1 MMTLAVITMLSATKP
16 AFAARSPKINA
27 PKSFQAQFTL
37 QVGGN
42 PPEHGVMYYSHGR
55 IREEVDGLDG
65 GAKAITIIDPMNKT
79 IYEVVKEKKAFR
91 IHPWDPR
98 SALISE
104 ALRRAGK
111 RRFVQTQSIGGQ
123 ECDNFEIEPSEPE
136 VKPFFVFVNKATRFP
151 VQLTTQDPDPSKQI
165 HIEWSN
171 LSPGYQAAI
180 LFSPPLGYA
189 ELK

>member
-1 MMTLAVITMLSATKP
+1 MTLTVITMLSETAL
-16 AFAARSPKINA
+16 AFAVRSPKINA

-42 PPEHGVMYYSHGR
+42 PPEHGIMYYSHGR
-55 IREEVDGLDG
+55 IREEVAASEGVP
-65 GAKAITIIDPMNKT
+65 KSVTIIDPMSKT
-79 IYEVVKEKKAFR
+79 IYEVVSEKKAFK

-98 SALISE
+98 SALIYE

-111 RRFVQTQSIGGQ
+111 RRFVQSQTIAGQ
-123 ECDNFEIEPSEPE
+123 ECDNFEIEPSEPG

-151 VQLTTQDPDPSKQI
+151 VQLTTQDADPSKQI
-165 HIEWSN
+165 HIEWTN

-180 LFSPPLGYA
+180 LFVPPLGYA
-189 ELK
+189 EQK